1 LLFVM
6 FSTSLLSFVLF
17 TPLEQFDN
25 VVWLSTRG
33 YETVDAY
40 PLFVL
45 ETEFSPSARAANTT
59 GGYSSVLTARL
70 SGGFVTAAVALLA
83 FSYALP
89 ALGTTG
95 TTIVSALP
103 SVSRLALIATLH
115 VLTGAIATVWRTDLF
130 YLTGVAG
137 SDAVGFAFAP
147 QLDRTLGIDETRVS
161 FLLAFALLGGSEEA
175 DEEDVLLPAGADLAV
190 VEDVVAPLFVANLG
204 KDCPDNGA
212 LYLKVCA
219 IFGFVLASNLAG
231 RIPYADTV
239 TSSLGLTFRVALA
252 VFGSLITL
260 RLQTKGVNY
269 LFSLFRPAGCP
280 LPLLFLLVPIEFI
293 SYTFRVVSL
302 SVRLFANRRAGHT
315 LRKVLIG
322 FSYTFL
328 TLGDLY
334 AVAAFLPALV
344 VFILVFLERGVAAIQ
359 SYIFTLLTCLYLKDI
374 YVAH

>member
-1 LLFVM
+1 M
-6 FSTSLLSFVLF
+6 SLISLYSFVLF

-25 VVWLSTRG
+25 VVWLSSRG
-33 YETVDAY
+33 FETVDAY

-45 ETEFSPSARAANTT
+45 ETEFNAAERTANPTSGVST
-59 GGYSSVLTARL
+59 AFTARL
-70 SGGFVTAAVALLA
+70 SGGVVVAIVALVA

-89 ALGTTG
+89 ALGTAGATVVNAF
-95 TTIVSALP
+95 TP
-103 SVSRLALIATLH
+103 VSRLALVATLH
-115 VLTGAIATVWRTDLF
+115 VLTGAFATVWRADLF

-137 SDAVGFAFAP
+137 TDSVGFAFAP
-147 QLDRTLGIDETRVS
+147 QVDRTFGIDETRIS
-161 FLLAFALLGGSEEA
+161 LLLAFGLLGGGEEA
-175 DEEDVLLPAGADLAV
+175 DEEDALLPTSGDFEL
-190 VEDVVAPLFVANLG
+190 VEDVVAPLFITNLG
-204 KDCPDNGA
+204 KDNPDNGA

-219 IFGFVLASNLAG
+219 IFGFILASNLAG
-231 RIPYADTV
+231 RLPYADTV

-252 VFGSLITL
+252 VFVSLYTL
-260 RLQTKGVNY
+260 RIQRKGINY
-269 LFSLFRPAGCP
+269 VFSLFRPAGCP

-293 SYTFRVVSL
+293 STSFRVVSL

-334 AVAAFLPALV
+334 AVAAFLPGLV
-344 VFILVFLERGVAAIQ
+344 VFLLVFLERGVAAVQ
-359 SYIFTLLTCLYLKDI
+359 TYIFTLLTCLYLKDI